1 MSYAMSYVILI
12 VLFLLASVA
21 SLHVKSTFKKYHR
34 VRNTRNM
41 TGAQAAEWMLRA
53 NGITDVTVERVRGF
67 LSDHYDPR
75 AKVIRL
81 SEPVYD
87 NPSIASVS
95 VACHEAGHA
104 VQHAKGY
111 APLQFRTTLFPLA
124 QIGSQ
129 ALWPMFFLGII
140 LSMPSLIN
148 VGIIFFS
155 FSVLFQV
162 ITLPVEFN
170 ASSRAIEMMEAGDIL
185 SAEENQYARK
195 VLGAAALTYVA
206 AAAIA
211 IAQLLRMLLIR
222 GND

>member
-1 MSYAMSYVILI
+1 MSYIVLI
-12 VLFLLASVA
+12 VLFLLASAA
-21 SLHVKSTFKKYHR
+21 SMHVKSTFKKYHQ

-41 TGAQAAEWMLRA
+41 TGAEAAEWMLRS
-53 NGITDVTVERVRGF
+53 NGINDVSVERVRGF

-75 AKVIRL
+75 AKVVRL

-95 VACHEAGHA
+95 VACHEVGHA
-104 VQHAKGY
+104 IQHAKGY
-111 APLQFRTTLFPLA
+111 VPLQFRTTLFPLA

-140 LSMPSLIN
+140 LSIPSLIN
-148 VGIIFFS
+148 IGIIFFS

-162 ITLPVEFN
+162 VTLPVEFN
-170 ASSRAIEMMEAGDIL
+170 ASARAIEQMESGNIL
-185 SAEENQYARK
+185 SSEENQQARK
-195 VLGAAALTYVA
+195 VLTAAALTYVA

-211 IAQLLRMLLIR
+211 IAQLVRMLLIR